1 MCCCATSYSSLI
13 GSGQSGEVEEI
24 ISLRQRD
31 CIKVNTALPNIFLK
45 ICHSLLCVFMASST
59 NHCDRLL
66 CLSTKAPYF
75 LLPLPSFS
83 LCSPPFLP
91 HSCPFP
97 PFHPDHH
104 LFCLILA
111 LSLLFTLFTT
121 LFSSFLPFPSFSPC
135 SPLFFASFLPFPSFS
150 PCSPPF
156 LPHSCPF
163 PHFHPVHHVF
173 GLILAPSLL
182 FALFTTFYASFLPLL
197 SFSPCSPPFLPH
209 SCPFLPFRP
218 VRHFFASFLPSL
230 SFSAFANF
238 SVGCKQK

>member
-1 MCCCATSYSSLI
+1 MLCCCATSYSSLI
-13 GSGQSGEVEEI
+13 GSGQSREVEEI

-97 PFHPDHH
+97 
-104 LFCLILA
+104 
-111 LSLLFTLFTT
+111 
-121 LFSSFLPFPSFSPC
+121 
-135 SPLFFASFLPFPSFS
+135 
-150 PCSPPF
+150 
-156 LPHSCPF
+156 
-163 PHFHPVHHVF
+163 HFHPVHHVF

-197 SFSPCSPPFLPH
+197 SFSPCSQPFLPH

-218 VRHFFASFLPSL
+218 VRHFFASFLPSF
-230 SFSAFANF
+230 SFSAIANF
-238 SVGCKQK
+238 SVGCKQQ

>member
-1 MCCCATSYSSLI
+1 MLDRLAIAGVYDWYLCCALFSVLVVFWVTQALQVVCCCATSYSSLI

-24 ISLRQRD
+24 ISLRQHD

-97 PFHPDHH
+97 
-104 LFCLILA
+104 
-111 LSLLFTLFTT
+111 
-121 LFSSFLPFPSFSPC
+121 
-135 SPLFFASFLPFPSFS
+135 
-150 PCSPPF
+150 
-156 LPHSCPF
+156 
-163 PHFHPVHHVF
+163 HFHPVHHLF
-173 GLILAPSLL
+173 GLILA
-182 FALFTTFYASFLPLL
+182 
-197 SFSPCSPPFLPH
+197 
-209 SCPFLPFRP
+209 
-218 VRHFFASFLPSL
+218 
-230 SFSAFANF
+230 FSAFANF
-238 SVGCKQK
+238 SVGCKQKWWPLSKQNPF

>member
-1 MCCCATSYSSLI
+1 MLDRLDIAAGVYDWYLCCALFSVLVVFWVTQALQVVCCCATSYSSLI

-24 ISLRQRD
+24 ISLRQHD

-97 PFHPDHH
+97 HFHPVHH
-104 LFCLILA
+104 LFCLIRA
-111 LSLLFTLFTT
+111 LSF
-121 LFSSFLPFPSFSPC
+121 
-135 SPLFFASFLPFPSFS
+135 
-150 PCSPPF
+150 
-156 LPHSCPF
+156 
-163 PHFHPVHHVF
+163 
-173 GLILAPSLL
+173 L
-182 FALFTTFYASFLPLL
+182 FALFAT
-197 SFSPCSPPFLPH
+197 FLPH
-209 SCPFLPFRP
+209 FCPHSPFQPLPIFQSAVSSNDGLSPNKILFNKLWIFLGLPKI
-218 VRHFFASFLPSL
+218 SFLT
-230 SFSAFANF
+230 
-238 SVGCKQK
+238 K